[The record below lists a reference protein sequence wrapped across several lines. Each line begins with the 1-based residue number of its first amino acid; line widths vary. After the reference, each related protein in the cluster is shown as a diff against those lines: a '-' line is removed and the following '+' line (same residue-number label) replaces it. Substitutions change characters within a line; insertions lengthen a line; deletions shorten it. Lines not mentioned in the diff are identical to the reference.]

1 MELKV
6 LIAKEI
12 ILNADKDLPVN
23 VHCNIIHGMEQL
35 EAMSNNRVV
44 VK

>member
-23 VHCNIIHGMEQL
+23 VQCNIIHGKEQS
-35 EAMSNNRVV
+35 EVMSNNRVV